1 MKFVVAAAALALTA
15 SPLVAADLGT
25 TGISLGGE
33 AVAEYNIDAEN
44 LSLVVTP
51 EVSYDFTGYFVASAA
66 TDLTIYDGEFTEAT
80 FEVLPVID
88 FRVEREVMANVTAYG
103 EMSYDLEAQ
112 ERGDATVGMSFN
124 F

>member
-15 SPLVAADLGT
+15 SPLVAAELGN

-33 AVAEYNIDAEN
+33 AVAEFNIDAEN

-51 EVSYDFTGYFVASAA
+51 EVSYNFTGFFVASAA

-80 FEVLPVID
+80 FEVLPTID
-88 FRVEREVMANVTAYG
+88 LRVEREVMANLTAYG
-103 EMSYDLEAQ
+103 EMSYNLEAQ
-112 ERGDATVGMSFN
+112 ERGDATVGVSFN

>member
-15 SPLVAADLGT
+15 SPLVAADLGN

-33 AVAEYNIDAEN
+33 AVAEYNVDAEN

-51 EVSYDFTGYFVASAA
+51 EVSYNFTGFFVASAA

-80 FEVLPVID
+80 FEVLPTID
-88 FRVEREVMANVTAYG
+88 LRVEREVMANLTAYG
-103 EMSYDLEAQ
+103 EMSYNLEAQ
-112 ERGDATVGMSFN
+112 ERGDATVGVSFN

>member
-15 SPLVAADLGT
+15 SPLVAAELGN

-33 AVAEYNIDAEN
+33 AVAEFNIDAEN

-51 EVSYDFTGYFVASAA
+51 EVSYNFTGFFVASAA

-80 FEVLPVID
+80 FEVLPIID
-88 FRVEREVMANVTAYG
+88 FRVEREVMANLTAYG
-103 EMSYDLEAQ
+103 EMSYDLEAK
-112 ERGDATVGMSFN
+112 ERGDATVGVSFN

>member
-15 SPLVAADLGT
+15 SPLVAADLGN

-33 AVAEYNIDAEN
+33 AVAEFNIDAEN

-51 EVSYDFTGYFVASAA
+51 EVSYNFTGFFVASAA

-80 FEVLPVID
+80 FEVLPTID
-88 FRVEREVMANVTAYG
+88 LRVEREVMANLTAYG
-103 EMSYDLEAQ
+103 EMSYNLEAQ
-112 ERGDATVGMSFN
+112 ERGDATVGVSFN